1 MDLLKDLG
9 IPFVGFIIF
18 FIIQSKGIKT
28 ELVLAIYMSIV
39 LILTFLLNYHP
50 NELLLF
56 LIGIIMG
63 IFVEIGLRF
72 FGSQQTWK
80 NASLFG
86 VPYWLP
92 LAWGIGFVII
102 TRLGIFIR
110 SL

>member
-18 FIIQSKGIKT
+18 FIIQSKGKKT
-28 ELVLAIYMSIV
+28 ELALTIYILIV
-39 LILTFLLNYHP
+39 LMLTFLLNYHS

-56 LIGIIMG
+56 LIGVIVG

-72 FGSQQTWK
+72 FGSQQSWK

-92 LAWGIGFVII
+92 LAWGIGFIII

-110 SL
+110 LM